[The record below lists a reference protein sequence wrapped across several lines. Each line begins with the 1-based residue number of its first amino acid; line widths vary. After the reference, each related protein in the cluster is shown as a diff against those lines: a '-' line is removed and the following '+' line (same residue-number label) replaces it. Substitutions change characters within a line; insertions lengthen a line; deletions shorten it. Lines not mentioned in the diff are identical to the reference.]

1 MHGHGSIVETVGTF
15 SGPSF
20 RGRPIKFTPERIQQI
35 KNLVERGKSREDI
48 AELVGVTVG
57 SLAVTCSKLGISL
70 RRRMVNNGVRVLR
83 PTKASSLARTS
94 ILECGREASSHLE
107 AVATSTFNDVAAT
120 EAGTPSQEQEQAQA
134 DKMPSAQF
142 TIRMEY
148 KGVECT
154 AELALTPDMI
164 EHLVLEA
171 EFRNLRIGELIRDLI
186 LSTVKYDLFRL
197 VFGA

>member
-57 SLAVTCSKLGISL
+57 SLAVTCSRLGISL
-70 RRRMVNNGVRVLR
+70 RRRMVNNGVSVLR

-94 ILECGREASSHLE
+94 ILECGCETPSHPE
-107 AVATSTFNDVAAT
+107 EVATSTCKNDVAEK
-120 EAGTPSQEQEQAQA
+120 EAGTPSQAQAQA
-134 DKMPSAQF
+134 DKTASAEF
-142 TIRMEY
+142 AIRMEY

>member
-94 ILECGREASSHLE
+94 ILECGREAPSQPE
-107 AVATSTFNDVAAT
+107 EDATSTFKNDVAEK
-120 EAGTPSQEQEQAQA
+120 EAGTPSQKQAQA
-134 DKMPSAQF
+134 DKMASARF
-142 TIRMEY
+142 AIRMEY

-164 EHLVLEA
+164 EHLALEA

-186 LSTVKYDLFRL
+186 LSTVKNDLFRL
-197 VFGA
+197 VYGA

>member
-70 RRRMVNNGVRVLR
+70 RRRMVNNGVSVLR

-94 ILECGREASSHLE
+94 ILECGREAPSHPE
-107 AVATSTFNDVAAT
+107 EDATSTFKNDVAEK
-120 EAGTPSQEQEQAQA
+120 EAGTPSQKQAQA
-134 DKMPSAQF
+134 DKMASAQF
-142 TIRMEY
+142 AIRMEY

-164 EHLVLEA
+164 EHLGLRSRVS
-171 EFRNLRIGELIRDLI
+171 EFADRRTHQRPYSVDGQ
-186 LSTVKYDLFRL
+186 K
-197 VFGA
+197 